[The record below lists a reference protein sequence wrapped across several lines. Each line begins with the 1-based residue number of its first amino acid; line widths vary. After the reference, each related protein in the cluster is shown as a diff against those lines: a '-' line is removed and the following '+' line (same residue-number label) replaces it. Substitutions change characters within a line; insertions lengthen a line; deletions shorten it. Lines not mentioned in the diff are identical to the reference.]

1 MTPQEQLEL
10 EAAAFRRLV
19 AHLDSRK
26 DVQNIDLMN
35 LSGFCRNCLSKWYKA
50 AADERQIDISLD
62 DAREVVYGMPYAEWK
77 AQYLQEARR
86 RVLRAVRCGPWPR
99 GGNRPSGHPAAMST
113 TQVVRPAGAGHETL
127 YVLLLCLIILAVAG
141 SVIALHGESQE
152 VVAVPSHQLDA
163 RRDLSA
169 AEQGIYADL
178 RVTLDEI
185 QLLQQEHSTLPPPE
199 QLAEEGFAPFA
210 QDASSVSR
218 GNHRWQILEPSA
230 YLGLSQVPSTSGSLL
245 MRVHGAEPD
254 IWLNRSANLAAPSDL
269 SDQALIAAGWQQ
281 VVTQFDA
288 GVTRQHRH

>member
-1 MTPQEQLEL
+1 
-10 EAAAFRRLV
+10 
-19 AHLDSRK
+19 
-26 DVQNIDLMN
+26 
-35 LSGFCRNCLSKWYKA
+35 
-50 AADERQIDISLD
+50 
-62 DAREVVYGMPYAEWK
+62 
-77 AQYLQEARR
+77 
-86 RVLRAVRCGPWPR
+86 
-99 GGNRPSGHPAAMST
+99 MST

-141 SVIALHGESQE
+141 SVIALHGETQE
-152 VVAVPSHQLDA
+152 VAAVPSHQLDA

-185 QLLQQEHSTLPPPE
+185 QLLQQEHSELPTPA

-218 GNHRWQILEPSA
+218 GDHRWQLQAPAA
-230 YLGLSQVPSTSGSLL
+230 YLGLSQAPRTAGSLL

-281 VVTQFDA
+281 VVAQFDA

>member
-1 MTPQEQLEL
+1 MT
-10 EAAAFRRLV
+10 
-19 AHLDSRK
+19 
-26 DVQNIDLMN
+26 
-35 LSGFCRNCLSKWYKA
+35 
-50 AADERQIDISLD
+50 
-62 DAREVVYGMPYAEWK
+62 
-77 AQYLQEARR
+77 
-86 RVLRAVRCGPWPR
+86 
-99 GGNRPSGHPAAMST
+99 T

-141 SVIALHGESQE
+141 TVIALHGESQE
-152 VVAVPSHQLDA
+152 VTALPRHQLDA

-185 QLLQQEHSTLPPPE
+185 HLLQEEQNTLPTPE
-199 QLAEEGFAPFA
+199 QLAEEGFAPFV

-218 GNHRWQILEPSA
+218 GDHRWQLMEPGA
-230 YLGLSQVPSTSGSLL
+230 YLGLSRTPATSGSLL

-254 IWLNRSANLAAPSDL
+254 IWLNRQANLAPPSDL
-269 SDQALIAAGWQQ
+269 TDPALIAAGWQQ

>member
-1 MTPQEQLEL
+1 
-10 EAAAFRRLV
+10 
-19 AHLDSRK
+19 
-26 DVQNIDLMN
+26 
-35 LSGFCRNCLSKWYKA
+35 
-50 AADERQIDISLD
+50 
-62 DAREVVYGMPYAEWK
+62 
-77 AQYLQEARR
+77 
-86 RVLRAVRCGPWPR
+86 
-99 GGNRPSGHPAAMST
+99 MST

-141 SVIALHGESQE
+141 TVVALHGETQE

-185 QLLQQEHSTLPPPE
+185 QLLQQEQNALPTPA

-210 QDASSVSR
+210 QDASSISR
-218 GNHRWQILEPSA
+218 GDHHWQLLEPAA
-230 YLGLSQVPSTSGSLL
+230 YLGLSQAPSTSGSVL
-245 MRVHGAEPD
+245 MRVQGAEPD
-254 IWLNRSANLAAPSDL
+254 VWLNRQANLAAPADL
-269 SDQALIAAGWQQ
+269 TDAALIAAGWRQ